1 MLQVFATSADYG
13 LDPVWEASTEFGLND
28 PKTDKVGLH
37 CVGEKAQNPSEI
49 EILTSGVGCTPICS
63 IQCICPMGA
72 LTSRVTIHPRE
83 VLTFLT

>member
-37 CVGEKAQNPSEI
+37 CIGEKAQNPSEI
-49 EILTSGVGCTPICS
+49 ASLRPQVGCSPLPPATGSFDLAHECLS
-63 IQCICPMGA
+63 AAKG
-72 LTSRVTIHPRE
+72 R
-83 VLTFLT
+83 